1 VERRTVAASKP
12 TTRSKVTNGRNLFVD
27 SDGRGAWARR
37 FRDLCTLHIE
47 DLGGSLVLSE
57 AQGSLI
63 RRAATLEVELERLEG
78 RLAKGED
85 VDLDAYSRAAGHL
98 RRILETLGIERRK
111 RDVTPSIADIAA
123 SLGKGAPA

>member
-1 VERRTVAASKP
+1 MARQAVAASKP

-27 SDGRGAWARR
+27 GDGRGAWARR
-37 FRDLCTLHIE
+37 FRDLCALHIE
-47 DLGGSLVLSE
+47 DLGGSMVLSE

-63 RRAATLEVELERLEG
+63 RRAATLEVELERQEG
-78 RLAKGED
+78 QLAKGVE

-111 RDVTPSIADIAA
+111 RDITPSIADIAA
-123 SLGKGAPA
+123 SLGKGASA

>member
-1 VERRTVAASKP
+1 MERQTVAASKP

-27 SDGRGAWARR
+27 GDGRGAWARR
-37 FRDLCTLHIE
+37 FRDLCALHIE
-47 DLGGSLVLSE
+47 DLGGSMVLSE

-63 RRAATLEVELERLEG
+63 RRAATLEVELERQEG
-78 RLAKGED
+78 LLAKGEE

-111 RDVTPSIADIAA
+111 RDVTPSLADLVAQHKKA
-123 SLGKGAPA
+123 GA